1 MSLSKALNILLVPV
15 KHQQCK
21 ISKRG
26 YTRSQNGP
34 GPSINWLWC
43 QKYDFRNYEN
53 IEHKEVIQVN
63 QDLSLDSMGSRL
75 WGRAS
80 AERLSCER
88 KCLSAEKIRWCNVV
102 LDIERY
108 SETWRGCA
116 AIYVQLPKKNHLFL
130 GQDTDI
136 QDPYKLENLHDK
148 WHINIVV
155 QIMTTWLR
163 ACNAIYPV
171 LKPDKIQLHIQLFRY

>member
-1 MSLSKALNILLVPV
+1 MRSL
-15 KHQQCK
+15 
-21 ISKRG
+21 
-26 YTRSQNGP
+26 YTHFFS
-34 GPSINWLWC
+34 SWFIMLYFTWC
-43 QKYDFRNYEN
+43 
-53 IEHKEVIQVN
+53 
-63 QDLSLDSMGSRL
+63 LMLDSMGSRL

-88 KCLSAEKIRWCNVV
+88 KCLSAEKIRWCYVV

-108 SETWRGCA
+108 SETFFLFLNRGTLKLDGA
-116 AIYVQLPKKNHLFL
+116 VLPFMCSCKKKCHLFL
-130 GQDTDI
+130 SQDTDT

-155 QIMTTWLR
+155 QIMTTRLR

>member
-53 IEHKEVIQVN
+53 IEHKEVIQVTKVVGK
-63 QDLSLDSMGSRL
+63 SV
-75 WGRAS
+75 
-80 AERLSCER
+80 CR
-88 KCLSAEKIRWCNVV
+88 KVV
-102 LDIERY
+102 LRAQMPERW
-108 SETWRGCA
+108 EDQVMQCCA
-116 AIYVQLPKKNHLFL
+116 RHWKVLWNLTGLCCHSCAVAKKNHLFL

-155 QIMTTWLR
+155 QIMTTRLR